1 MTTSASSPY
10 ILIAAAEVSADLHAA
25 SLARSILQKLPTAS
39 LYGCGGSEMA
49 KAGVDIRIFT
59 AQLGYVKIRESWF
72 QSSTIKQ
79 TRRELHRWVHE
90 QRPNLAILIDSER
103 FNGALIKL
111 LAKEK
116 IPIVYYLSPQV
127 AFWAPWR
134 AKKYAKLSSLIIPA
148 FSSELDLLKRAG
160 ARATWVGHPLL
171 DLLNLEETEN
181 APGRPPPLSQN
192 DRVLIGLMP
201 GSRMQEVNLFTPIVL
216 NSVLMM
222 RAARPDLAFVLP
234 VASPHL
240 AAPIETMIETKGLT
254 NIIQIVDRNPHLW
267 IRRCDL
273 LLASTGT
280 VTLEAAILGTPMVT
294 FYKLNPITYIVARA
308 LVRTPFIAL
317 PNIVLNRESVPELIQ
332 RKFTAKRLADTAL
345 ALLSNPKLHDKM
357 VRDLAKT
364 RKALGE
370 VGAIDR
376 ATDLILGELGKIRG
390 HRTNVD

>member
-25 SLARSILQKLPTAS
+25 SLARSILRKLPTAS

-72 QSSTIKQ
+72 RSSKIKR
-79 TRRELHRWVHE
+79 TLRELHRWVHE
-90 QRPNLAILIDSER
+90 QRPDIAILIDSER
-103 FNGALIKL
+103 FNGSLIKL
-111 LAKEK
+111 LAKEQ
-116 IPIVYYLSPQV
+116 IPVVYYLSPQV

-134 AKKYAKLSSLIIPA
+134 ARKYARLSSLIIPA
-148 FSSELDLLKRAG
+148 FSSELELLKRAG
-160 ARATWVGHPLL
+160 ARAKWVGHPLL
-171 DLLNLEETEN
+171 DQLNTQTTEN
-181 APGRPPPLSQN
+181 APGRPFPLSQKH
-192 DRVLIGLMP
+192 RVLIGLMP
-201 GSRMQEVNLFTPIVL
+201 GSRLQEVNLFTPIVL
-216 NSVLMM
+216 SSVLMM
-222 RAARPDLAFVLP
+222 RAARPDLCFVLP

-240 AAPIETMIETKGLT
+240 AAPIERMIEAKGLT
-254 NIIQIVDRNPHLW
+254 NIIRMVDRDPRLW

-308 LVRTPFIAL
+308 LVRTRFIAL

-332 RKFTAKRLADTAL
+332 RKFTAKHLADTAL
-345 ALLSNPKLHDKM
+345 KLLSNPKLYDKM
-357 VRDLAKT
+357 VQDLAKT
-364 RKALGE
+364 RRSLGE

-376 ATDLILGELGKIRG
+376 ATDLVLRELGKIRG

>member
-1 MTTSASSPY
+1 M
-10 ILIAAAEVSADLHAA
+10 
-25 SLARSILQKLPTAS
+25 
-39 LYGCGGSEMA
+39 
-49 KAGVDIRIFT
+49 
-59 AQLGYVKIRESWF
+59 
-72 QSSTIKQ
+72 
-79 TRRELHRWVHE
+79 
-90 QRPNLAILIDSER
+90 
-103 FNGALIKL
+103 
-111 LAKEK
+111 
-116 IPIVYYLSPQV
+116 
-127 AFWAPWR
+127 
-134 AKKYAKLSSLIIPA
+134 IIPA
-148 FSSELDLLKRAG
+148 VSSELDLLKRAG

-240 AAPIETMIETKGLT
+240 AAPIETMIEAKGLT

-370 VGAIDR
+370 AGAIDR